1 MSFWNINRKPNK
13 PVGKTPSFNFKLPSP
28 QGIMGVLSKSI
39 EGKWKG
45 SVVQDVITNE
55 TKHIHPYSYSCDYA
69 AKFSQIGWNGVG
81 VEGGIASVGDLQNW
95 QFFDNK
101 IVKSWDEM
109 VSVETTIEIEKI
121 GDNKFEFRDIDVY
134 KKMNIRNYHWEYLNN
149 HNFLSNFLDEGQD
162 MQEKI
167 NDNIVGME
175 VPSEKPIIMSKTG
188 EFYSPL
194 NKIGDI
200 DGDGIVDLAPPKAL
214 DPQGNMMMRM
224 LVEDRECILQ
234 HVSDDQIVVH
244 CAIYEERE
252 IDMSGIITAHMARSV
267 SQYRAEFIR
276 VREKASTQINVKG
289 DYVDDRDTIIQDSVI
304 NRSNIGSG
312 QSRADQLRDA
322 KSLYDEGLIDDAEYK
337 LLKKEILGR

>member
-1 MSFWNINRKPNK
+1 
-13 PVGKTPSFNFKLPSP
+13 
-28 QGIMGVLSKSI
+28 
-39 EGKWKG
+39 
-45 SVVQDVITNE
+45 
-55 TKHIHPYSYSCDYA
+55 
-69 AKFSQIGWNGVG
+69 
-81 VEGGIASVGDLQNW
+81 
-95 QFFDNK
+95 
-101 IVKSWDEM
+101 
-109 VSVETTIEIEKI
+109 
-121 GDNKFEFRDIDVY
+121 Y